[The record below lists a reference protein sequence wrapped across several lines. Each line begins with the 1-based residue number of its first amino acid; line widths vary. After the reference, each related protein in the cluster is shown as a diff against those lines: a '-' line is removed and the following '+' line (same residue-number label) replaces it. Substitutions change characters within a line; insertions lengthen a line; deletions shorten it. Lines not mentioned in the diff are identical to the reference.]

1 MRHLHGAVR
10 RRPPLPPSSDYAKL
24 RLLLPRA
31 PTVTSAIS
39 AVVITHHPDAGVA
52 ARLRTVAAQVG
63 RLIVVDNGSAAGARA
78 ALAPECGELIANAE
92 NLGVARALNLG
103 VMAAAARGFEW
114 CLLLDQDSVP
124 DADMVAGLLA
134 VLAHL
139 PDHTRVALLGCAY
152 RLPGA
157 PTGAAAAVQDV
168 GCDEVESVITSGS
181 LLSLAAF
188 RAVGPFRDELFI
200 DYVDVDYC
208 RRARAAGFRVLETRR
223 RLMTHSIGA
232 PTEHRFL
239 WMRKWTTN
247 HSADRRYY
255 IARNQTVLLQE
266 SARHGPVGSALKS
279 LGRCV
284 RTAKRIILYE
294 SDKYNKLYAVS
305 QGWWDG
311 IHGLLGPRRRPA
323 ACGSRTPRP
332 PPRPA
337 DGS

>member
-1 MRHLHGAVR
+1 MALRDLRV
-10 RRPPLPPSSDYAKL
+10 PLPPHGDYAKL
-24 RLLLPRA
+24 SALLPRA
-31 PTVTSAIS
+31 PTEASAIS
-39 AVVITHHPDAGVA
+39 AVVITYHPDAGVA
-52 ARLRTVAAQVG
+52 ARLRAVAAQVG
-63 RLIVVDNGSAAGARA
+63 RLIVVDNGSAAPARA
-78 ALAPECGELIANAE
+78 ALASESVELIQNGE

-124 DADMVAGLLA
+124 DIDMVAGLLA
-134 VLAHL
+134 VLAGV
-139 PDHTRVALLGCAY
+139 PDPERLALLGCAY

-157 PTGAAAAVQDV
+157 PLAPAADSAADL
-168 GCDEVESVITSGS
+168 GCVAVETVITSGS
-181 LLSLAAF
+181 LLSLAAY

-223 RLMTHSIGA
+223 PLMTHSIGA
-232 PTEHRFL
+232 PSLHRLL
-239 WMRKWTTN
+239 WMQKWTTN

-255 IARNQTVLLQE
+255 IARNQTVMLRE
-266 SARHGPVGSALKS
+266 SGRHGSVVIVLKS
-279 LGRCV
+279 LGRCI

-294 SDKYNKLYAVS
+294 NDKYEKICAVS

-311 IHGLLGPRRRPA
+311 VRGILGPRRRPA
-323 ACGSRTPRP
+323 GRGSRAPGP

-337 DGS
+337 NGS